1 MSKKRSS
8 HYRSRFNWWTYIG
21 EFLLFGLLGMLPS
34 VLFGGFKFIMLPQ
47 TKQFVIWYLL
57 YWIFVTAAFASITAF
72 QKYRSFDKPMNQLS
86 LAAAKVAQG
95 DFTVYLPPVHREGH
109 QDYVDGMFENFNR
122 MVEELGSIETLKSD
136 FISDVSHEIK
146 TPLAVIQNYITAL
159 QEPNL
164 SQERRQKYMDTII
177 HSTQRLTEMV
187 GNILKLNKLE
197 NQKIKPQATTYRLS
211 RQLSDCILQ
220 YEQLLDKKEINVNV
234 VLEERTM
241 LTADESIAELVWNNL
256 LANAVKFSKQGGT
269 INVKQTT
276 DDEKIVV
283 AISDN
288 GSGMSE
294 ETAKHLFDKFY
305 QGDTSHVTEGNGLGM
320 ALVKNAV
327 SILGGSVDVK
337 STLGVGTT
345 FLVKLPQHS
354 SNLTSE

>member
-1 MSKKRSS
+1 
-8 HYRSRFNWWTYIG
+8 
-21 EFLLFGLLGMLPS
+21 MLPS
-34 VLFGGFKFIMLPQ
+34 VLFGGFKFVMLPE
-47 TKQFVIWYLL
+47 TKQFIIWYLL
-57 YWIFVTAAFASITAF
+57 YWIFVTAAFAGVTAF

-86 LAAAKVAQG
+86 QAAAKVAQG

-109 QDYVDGMFENFNR
+109 QDYVDGMFEDFNQ
-122 MVEELGSIETLKSD
+122 MVEELASIETLKSD

-164 SQERRQKYMDTII
+164 PQERRQQYMETIV
-177 HSTQRLTEMV
+177 HSTQRMTELV

-197 NQKIKPQATTYRLS
+197 NQKIRPQATTYRLS
-211 RQLSDCILQ
+211 RQLSDCVLQ
-220 YEQLLDKKEINVNV
+220 YEQLLDAKEITVNV
-234 VLEERTM
+234 AFEERTM
-241 LTADESIAELVWNNL
+241 VTADESIAELVWNNL
-256 LANAVKFSKQGGT
+256 LANAVKFSNQGGT
-269 INVKQTT
+269 IKVQQTT
-276 DDEKIVV
+276 KNDQIVV

-327 SILGGSVDVK
+327 TILGGSVVVE
-337 STLGVGTT
+337 SSLGIGTT
-345 FLVKLPQHS
+345 FTVRLPQAKE
-354 SNLTSE
+354 NITSE